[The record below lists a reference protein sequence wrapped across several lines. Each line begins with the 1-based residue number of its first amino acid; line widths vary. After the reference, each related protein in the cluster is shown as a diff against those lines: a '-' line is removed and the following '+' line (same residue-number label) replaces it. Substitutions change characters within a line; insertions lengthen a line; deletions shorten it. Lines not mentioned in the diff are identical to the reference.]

1 MHCDTCG
8 NTKAY
13 KMEQRGNEPPFCDRC
28 GYPGTVF
35 LPDVYFKSGEVC
47 ENLVDEKGN
56 GVAFGTRM
64 EKYKF
69 MKERGVSEAGD
80 FVRGQRGFTPDVNRE
95 SKSQTRLIVHDAVER
110 AKAQLK
116 GYGRAYG

>member
-1 MHCDTCG
+1 MICDTCG

-28 GYPGTVF
+28 GYPGEVF

-47 ENLVDEKGN
+47 ENLVDDKGN

-69 MKERGVSEAGD
+69 MKERGVREAGD
-80 FVRGQRGFTPDVNRE
+80 MCHGQRGFMPGQMRE
-95 SKSQTRLIVHDAVER
+95 SKAQTRVIVHDAVER

>member
-1 MHCDTCG
+1 MFCDTCG

-13 KMEQRGNEPPFCDRC
+13 KMEQRGDEPPFCDRC
-28 GYPGTVF
+28 GIPGAVF
-35 LPDVYFKSGEVC
+35 LPDVYFKAGEVC

-56 GVAFGTRM
+56 GIAFGSRM
-64 EKYKF
+64 EKYRF
-69 MKERGVSEAGD
+69 MKKRGVSEAGD
-80 FVRGQRGFTPDVNRE
+80 LVKGQRGFTPNVSRE
-95 SKSQTRLIVHDAVER
+95 TRTQTRMIVHDAVER

>member
-1 MHCDTCG
+1 MTCDTCG

-13 KMEQRGNEPPFCDRC
+13 KMEQRGQEPPFCDRC

-35 LPDVYFKSGEVC
+35 LPDVYFKSGQVS

-56 GVAFGTRM
+56 GIAFGTRM
-64 EKYKF
+64 EKYRF
-69 MKERGVSEAGD
+69 MKERNISEAGD
-80 FVRGQRGFTPDVNRE
+80 MVGGSRGFIENVSRE
-95 SKSQTRLIVHDAVER
+95 SKLESRVIVHDAVER
-110 AKAQLK
+110 AKAQMK

>member
-1 MHCDTCG
+1 MFCDTCG

-80 FVRGQRGFTPDVNRE
+80 LVKGQRGFISNVPRE
-95 SKSQTRLIVHDAVER
+95 SKSETRLIVHDAVER